1 MDNFS
6 LYTGRRTKEKTIN
19 DLTVRLKVI
28 HSDENFGT
36 IYGICGPEKAFIFV
50 KIRRM
55 YSKVAVQLRFKLAP

>member
-36 IYGICGPEKAFIFV
+36 IYGICGPEKAFIF
-50 KIRRM
+50 R
-55 YSKVAVQLRFKLAP
+55 